1 MSSDGSVK
9 TYALRRLI
17 HAGPLLLCVIV
28 FNFTLIHLAP
38 GDPIESLI
46 GEFPAPDAYVQ
57 EMKKAFGLDQPL
69 HVQLWLYIK
78 AILKGNLGFSFYY
91 RQPVLT
97 VILERLPATLQLM
110 IPALLF
116 SAFFGVALG
125 VLAAHE
131 PYALSDNAISAFAL
145 LGYCLPVFWLG
156 QMLMLVF
163 SIKLGWLPS
172 QGLQSLGVQLEG
184 FAALRDRLAHLLL
197 PALALSIRHMAINVR
212 IMRSSMLEV
221 SYEDYITLARSKGL
235 DEKKVVTSHMLPN
248 ALLPVVT
255 IIGLDVSFLFTG
267 SVLVETVFG
276 WPGIGRLMYE
286 SILRRDYPVL
296 MGTFLITTVVV
307 VVTNLIVDLIYLWLD
322 PRVKFDR
329 KNH

>member
-9 TYALRRLI
+9 TYILRRLI

-46 GEFPAPDAYVQ
+46 GEFPAPDAYVE
-57 EMKKAFGLDQPL
+57 EMKRAFGLDQSL

-91 RQPVLT
+91 REPVLT
-97 VILERLPATLQLM
+97 VILERVPATLQLM
-110 IPALLF
+110 VPALLF
-116 SAFFGVALG
+116 SVVFGVVLG
-125 VLAAHE
+125 VLAARK
-131 PYALSDNAISAFAL
+131 PYSLSDNSVSSFAL
-145 LGYCLPVFWLG
+145 LGYCVPVFWLG

-172 QGLQSLGVQLEG
+172 QGIRTLGAELQG
-184 FAALRDRLAHLLL
+184 FAAFGDRLSHLLL
-197 PALALSIRHMAINVR
+197 PVLALSIRHMAINAR

-235 DEKKVVTSHMLPN
+235 AEKKIVAGHMLPN

-255 IIGLDVSFLFTG
+255 IIGLDVGFLFTG

-286 SILRRDYPVL
+286 SILKRDYPVL
-296 MGTFLITTVVV
+296 MGTFMITTVLV
-307 VVTNLIVDLIYLWLD
+307 VVTNLIVDIVYLWLD
-322 PRVKFDR
+322 PRVKYDR
-329 KNH
+329 KK